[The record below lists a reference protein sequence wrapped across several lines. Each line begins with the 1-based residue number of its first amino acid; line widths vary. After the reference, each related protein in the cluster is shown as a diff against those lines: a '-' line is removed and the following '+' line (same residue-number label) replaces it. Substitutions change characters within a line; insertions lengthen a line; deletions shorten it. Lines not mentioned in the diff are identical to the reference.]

1 MHLYKPGSYLPLCCI
16 MATSGHVKEKDI
28 FTCSI
33 CLEQLK
39 SPRSLI
45 CLHTFCLQCI
55 SEYILSAERRAGH
68 KIANYTCP
76 VCRTIVTPQNLEKD
90 TTQWIESL
98 PHNFTISALMETTKE
113 PQTQECHI
121 CKRKQK
127 CVSATKW
134 CRDCTEAFC
143 DDCCEIHSL
152 IKSLMRHK
160 VVEIASIQTNECG
173 IDLSTISDA
182 CPVHSSK
189 VVEAYC
195 FDHQQLCCVLCV
207 TLKHRKCEDVQAIE
221 DITSKR
227 DDKGSFEA
235 NLTKI
240 QAATENLL
248 QEQKDE
254 KTILNKS
261 LSTIESTVIDSVN
274 AAKSKLDSLLVVFLK
289 EFKIIEDKTQGDL
302 DSKLNLVEK
311 LLNRIKDFVRI
322 TTFIRSYGSKT
333 QLFIHLE
340 KSEKEFNSEIEN
352 AVALLRQVS
361 GVEASFLIENSLQNL
376 MEMQNLGEI
385 HVKEKCSKS
394 VTEYEGILS
403 DNMSFPVE
411 LRAKNR
417 VKNASPYNGGV
428 NIHQH
433 DVYMVVGSEIMKMNL
448 NQGSGL
454 KTAFPTDTDCTNLN
468 GLTIDHKKDRLIH
481 TTKDFAVV
489 CTSLD
494 GKPIFSFKD
503 DAMKKVTS
511 VTINSIGLIFAG
523 DETGIVHLI
532 SEDGKQRKTL
542 LDKCEKITRLC
553 DIWLDKSEK
562 TLFICGNQFVEIYDI
577 KY

>member
-1 MHLYKPGSYLPLCCI
+1 
-16 MATSGHVKEKDI
+16 
-28 FTCSI
+28 
-33 CLEQLK
+33 
-39 SPRSLI
+39 
-45 CLHTFCLQCI
+45 
-55 SEYILSAERRAGH
+55 
-68 KIANYTCP
+68 
-76 VCRTIVTPQNLEKD
+76 
-90 TTQWIESL
+90 
-98 PHNFTISALMETTKE
+98 METTKE
-113 PQTQECHI
+113 PQPQECHI

-134 CRDCTEAFC
+134 CRDCSEAFC
-143 DDCCEIHSL
+143 DNCCEVHSL

-160 VVEIASIQTNECG
+160 VVEIASIPTNECG

-221 DITSKR
+221 DITSKT
-227 DDKGSFEA
+227 DDKNSFEA

-254 KTILNKS
+254 KAILNKS

-352 AVALLRQVS
+352 AVALLRQVG

-403 DNMSFPVE
+403 DNMSLPAGKMFDSIQLIKRKFVQNSGFWNGGMCISDQIMVLGSSSRLIVTDILTGKIKTEFALPQDAKRIAYATENQTLYISCYSNYFYSVKFDQSFGQKTE
-411 LRAKNR
+411 L
-417 VKNASPYNGGV
+417 KNASPYNGGV

-433 DVYMVVGSEIMKMNL
+433 NLYMVVGKEIMKMNL

-454 KTAFPTDTDCTNLN
+454 KAAFPTDTDCTNLN

-503 DAMKKVTS
+503 DAMKTVTS
-511 VTINSIGLIFAG
+511 LTINSIGLIFAG

-532 SEDGKQRKTL
+532 STDGKQRRTL
-542 LDKCEKITRLC
+542 LDKCENITKLC

-562 TLFICGNQFVEIYDI
+562 TLFICGNEFVEIYDI